1 MGRKRWF
8 FSLILV
14 SLALSGCESIKG
26 TGIKGLEGQTVF
38 NRVSFRTEG
47 DNRIEYTNPFSGGV
61 LIPPG
66 TACAIKAISPKKIK
80 FIAKGHSYILT
91 SWRIGYGRVNT
102 RTSFYKFFAQ
112 NKEAVGLDGI
122 SPEFRE
128 SVLSGI
134 AKVGMTKREVL
145 LSLGY
150 PAYLDRENPT
160 ADDSRAGIVSSDDWY
175 YLQPG
180 KENVSLKFKE
190 GLLTEIVGL

>member
-1 MGRKRWF
+1 MGRKRLF

-14 SLALSGCESIKG
+14 FLALLGCENIKG

-38 NRVSFRTEG
+38 NRVSFRADG
-47 DNRIEYTNPFSGGV
+47 DNRIENANPFSGGV

-66 TACAIKAISPKKIK
+66 TACAIKAISPKEIK
-80 FIAKGHSYILT
+80 FFARGHSYILT

-102 RTSFYKFFAQ
+102 RISFYKFFAQ
-112 NKEAVGLDGI
+112 TKEAVGLDKV

-134 AKVGMTKREVL
+134 ARVGMNKGEVL

-150 PAYLDRENPT
+150 PAYLDKETPT
-160 ADDSRAGIVSSDDWY
+160 TDVSRSGIVASDDWY

-180 KENVSLKFKE
+180 KEKVSLKFKE
-190 GLLTEIVGL
+190 GSLTEIVGL

>member
-14 SLALSGCESIKG
+14 SLALLSCE
-26 TGIKGLEGQTVF
+26 GIKGSGIKGIEGQTVF
-38 NRVSFRTEG
+38 NRVSFRTDGE
-47 DNRIEYTNPFSGGV
+47 NRIENANPFSGGV

-66 TACAIKAISPKKIK
+66 TACVIKAISPEEIK
-80 FIAKGHSYILT
+80 FIANGQSYILT

-102 RTSFYKFFAQ
+102 RMSFYKFFVQ
-112 NKEAVGLDGI
+112 NKDAVGLDKV

-128 SVLSGI
+128 SVLAGI
-134 AKVGMTKREVL
+134 ARVGMNKGEVL

-160 ADDSRAGIVSSDDWY
+160 ADISRAGIVSSDDWY

-180 KENVSLKFKE
+180 KGKVSLKFKE
-190 GLLTEIVGL
+190 GLLTEIAGP